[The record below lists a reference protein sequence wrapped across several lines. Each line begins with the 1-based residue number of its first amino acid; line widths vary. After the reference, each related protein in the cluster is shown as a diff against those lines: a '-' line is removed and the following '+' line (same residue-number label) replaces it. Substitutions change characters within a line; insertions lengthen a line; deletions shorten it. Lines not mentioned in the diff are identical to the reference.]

1 MARRKK
7 GGKLLL
13 SLIAIIIL
21 AIGTWKSGLADEF
34 VPSVEVDGRA
44 EFHIVDVGQADC
56 TLILTEKGNIL
67 IDAGDIDTK
76 DEVKSYLESVGVR
89 ELAYAVFT
97 HPDADHIGGAATV
110 LRGFDVE
117 HVILPA
123 LHESDVPTTKV
134 YAEMLTAL
142 EEDEDI
148 EVIAAVAGDTYQLG
162 ELHFEILAPLSDNY
176 SNINNY
182 SVSIMFGFGSTSMLF
197 TGDALEQSEREM
209 LEKYSANKLRADFF
223 QAGHHGAS
231 NANTVEFMRAV
242 SPKIVAV
249 SCGADNKYGHP
260 TGEALAAYAEVGAT
274 VYRTDELGTMI
285 FVTDGKEIVKK

>member
-7 GGKLLL
+7 GSKLLL

-21 AIGTWKSGLADEF
+21 AIGTWKSGLVDEF
-34 VPSVEVDGRA
+34 VSSVEVDGSA
-44 EFHIVDVGQADC
+44 EIHIVDVGQADC
-56 TLILTEKGNIL
+56 TLILTEDGNIL

-76 DEVKSYLESVGVR
+76 EDVAAYLQSVGVR

-117 HVILPA
+117 NVILPV
-123 LHESDVPTTKV
+123 LDESDVPTTKV

-142 EEDEDI
+142 EEDESI
-148 EVIAAVAGDTYQLG
+148 TVIGAEAGTTYQLG
-162 ELHFEILAPLSDNY
+162 DLHFEILAPLSDNY

-182 SVSIMFGFGSTSMLF
+182 SVSIMFDFGNTSMLF

-209 LEKYSANKLRADFF
+209 LEKYSASKLKADFF

-242 SPKIVAV
+242 SPSIVAV

-260 TGEALAAYAEVGAT
+260 TKEALAAYAEVGAT
-274 VYRTDELGTMI
+274 VYRTDELGTII

>member
-7 GGKLLL
+7 KGSLLL

-21 AIGTWKSGLADEF
+21 AIGAWKSGLADEF
-34 VPSVEVDGRA
+34 VPSVSVSGSA
-44 EFHIVDVGQADC
+44 EIHIVDVGQADC
-56 TLILTEKGNIL
+56 TLILTDNGNIL

-76 DEVKSYLESVGVR
+76 DEVAAYLKSVGVSH
-89 ELAYAVFT
+89 LAYAVFT

-110 LRGFDVE
+110 LRGTDVE
-117 HVILPA
+117 NVILPV
-123 LHESDVPTTKV
+123 LDESDVPTTKV
-134 YAEMLTAL
+134 YEEMLTAI

-148 EVIAAVAGDTYQLG
+148 SVLAAKAGDTYELG
-162 ELHFEILAPLSDNY
+162 DLKFEILAPLAENY

-182 SVSIMFGFGSTSMLF
+182 SVCIMFDFGNTSMLF
-197 TGDALEQSEREM
+197 TGDALEQSENQM
-209 LEKYSANKLRADFF
+209 LKNYSASKLKADFF

-260 TGEALAAYAEVGAT
+260 TEEALAAYAEVGAM
-274 VYRTDELGTMI
+274 VYRTDELGTLI
-285 FVTDGKEIVKK
+285 FVTDGKEIVKR

>member
-1 MARRKK
+1 MAKRKK
-7 GGKLLL
+7 GRKLIL

-21 AIGTWKSGLADEF
+21 AIGAWKSGLTDEF
-34 VPSVEVDGRA
+34 VSSVEVSGSA
-44 EFHIVDVGQADC
+44 EIHIVDVGQADC
-56 TLILTEKGNIL
+56 TLILTDKGNVL

-76 DEVKSYLESVGVR
+76 DEVVAYLESVGVSH
-89 ELAYAVFT
+89 LAYAVFT

-117 HVILPA
+117 NVILPA

-134 YAEMLTAL
+134 YEDMLTAL

-148 EVIAAVAGDTYQLG
+148 AVIAAEAGAKYELG
-162 ELHFEILAPLSDNY
+162 DLKFEILAPLSDNY

-182 SVSIMFGFGSTSMLF
+182 SVSIMFDFGNTSMLF

-209 LEKYSANKLRADFF
+209 LEAYSAKKLKADFF

-231 NANTVEFMRAV
+231 NANTVEFMKAV

-249 SCGADNKYGHP
+249 SCGAGNKYGHP
-260 TGEALAAYAEVGAT
+260 TKDALAAYAEVGAE
-274 VYRTDELGTMI
+274 VYRTDELGSMV